1 VTSLDQIAPAFVE
14 MAHTIVWASVT
25 TVDRDGKP
33 RSRIL
38 HPIWEWDGTDLVG
51 WIATVP
57 TPVKRAHLD
66 ANPEVAVSYWAPTHD
81 TCSTECLAQ
90 WYVDDDTR
98 TAVWDKFANA
108 PEPVG
113 YDPRIIPQWADGP
126 TTDQFAALRLT
137 PYRLRVMAGTVM
149 TKGEGAPLTWH
160 HEDAA
165 NLRRPG

>member
-1 VTSLDQIAPAFVE
+1 MTSLDLIAPAFVD

-81 TCSTECLAQ
+81 TCSAECLAQ

-98 TAVWDKFANA
+98 TAVWDKFANG

-126 TTDQFAALRLT
+126 TSDQFAALRLT
-137 PYRLRVMAGTVM
+137 PYRVRVMAGTVM
-149 TKGEGAPLTWH
+149 TEGEGAPLTWR

-165 NLRRPG
+165 NLRPPG